1 MVKGKRQFLERD
13 QVFLLLIVYCS
24 LCLQRYQYIYA
35 RVMHKNCL
43 SLYLLIFYNEKFH
56 YQLESGVCR
65 LTKLPK
71 EQSLGDNKLPP
82 PPKKNYKGL
91 GNQRP

>member
-43 SLYLLIFYNEKFH
+43 SLYLLIF
-56 YQLESGVCR
+56 
-65 LTKLPK
+65 
-71 EQSLGDNKLPP
+71 
-82 PPKKNYKGL
+82 
-91 GNQRP
+91 